1 MATQKDIALN
11 IKVKFEGAN
20 TVQELEEVLND
31 INKELEEVEQGSEA
45 FEILTD
51 TAKKATNEV
60 KEVNAKVKDLN
71 GQSATLKQ
79 GMQGLSGVTQ
89 IFGGAVGDLFGKLQ
103 GATDQMGKLTNV
115 FRSSTSSIG
124 GSSKALRIFK
134 VALASTGI
142 GLLIIALGSLVSY
155 FTNTQRGAD
164 KVSKALAGLKA
175 GVAVIVDRFSSLGE
189 GLIAL
194 FKGDFS
200 EAGAI
205 FKKAVSGIADEIS
218 REAKEAVSL
227 ENRLQKLE
235 QREIQLIEVQA
246 KRRAEIEKMKLLA
259 QENFENADKAANYIS
274 RAIELERQQ
283 ANEQIA
289 IAKERASIIKA
300 NVGLGESMNEDLRAS
315 AEANARVIELEAE
328 RDSKLKEL
336 TSQLRGFGNAQKSA
350 NEAVEDGAKA
360 REKAA
365 ADAQAQA
372 EKQAAEARE
381 KEFSKAISD
390 LQDYYAD
397 RKLIISQNFID
408 GLISESEYASQLSQ
422 LEDEHRQ
429 AELIALDDYGQD
441 KTQKE
446 QEIADKIIAIKKD
459 ENAKIAEANAK
470 LKEKEENDDI
480 KAAEKKESLR
490 QERIALAQG
499 LYNDLKAL
507 SQTFFDDTEEGQKKA
522 FEFNKMV
529 STAEAIVQTYL
540 SASKAYTSQLI
551 PGDPTSIVR
560 AQIAAGLAVASGLAR
575 VATIQRTQFNSTSSS
590 GADGGGDN
598 TPSNSTLQRQ
608 QSTTPNVPIIETGG
622 EGQKI
627 KVYVTET
634 DIRNTTKKMTSIYSK
649 AIVTE

>member
-20 TVQELEEVLND
+20 TVQELEDVLND
-31 INKELEEVEQGSEA
+31 INKELDQVEEGSEA
-45 FEILTD
+45 FDILTD
-51 TAKKATNEV
+51 TANKATKEV
-60 KEVNAKVKDLN
+60 KQVNDKVKDLN
-71 GQSATLKQ
+71 GQSKTLKN
-79 GMQGLSGVTQ
+79 GMQGLSSVTD
-89 IFGGAVGDLFGKLQ
+89 IFANAFGDLFNQLKGV
-103 GATDQMGKLTNV
+103 GEQMTRLNGV
-115 FRSSTSSIG
+115 FKSSTSSIG

-200 EAGAI
+200 EAGDI

-227 ENRLQKLE
+227 ENRLQELE

-259 QENFENADKAANYIS
+259 QENFENADKAAAYTQ
-274 RAIELERQQ
+274 RAIDLERKQ
-283 ANEQIA
+283 ASEQIS

-336 TSQLRGFGNAQKSA
+336 TSQLRGFAAAQKSA
-350 NEAVEDGAKA
+350 NEVIEYGADITDKEEA
-360 REKAA
+360 MLD
-365 ADAQAQA
+365 ADIENDPEYNYLIQKGQAILDLQNWQAKLKLEA
-372 EKQAAEARE
+372 EKDAFDDEVAWQEYRA
-381 KEFSKAISD
+381 K
-390 LQDYYAD
+390 
-397 RKLIISQNFID
+397 KLV
-408 GLISESEYASQLSQ
+408 
-422 LEDEHRQ
+422 
-429 AELIALDDYGQD
+429 
-441 KTQKE
+441 
-446 QEIADKIIAIKKD
+446 EI
-459 ENAKIAEANAK
+459 EANAK
-470 LKEKEENDDI
+470 QQRVDL
-480 KAAEKKESLR
+480 ALSLYDN
-490 QERIALAQG
+490 L
-499 LYNDLKAL
+499 NAL
-507 SQTFFDDTEEGQKKA
+507 SQTFFADTEEGQKKA
-522 FEFNKMV
+522 FEFNKAV

-551 PGDPTSIVR
+551 PGDPSSIGR
-560 AQIAAGLAVASGLAR
+560 ATLAAGLAVASGLAR
-575 VATIQRTQFNSTSSS
+575 VATIQRTQFNSTAPSST
-590 GADGGGDN
+590 DGGGGLPPTTN
-598 TPSNSTLQRQ
+598 QIQSN
-608 QSTTPNVPIIETGG
+608 PNVPIIETGG
-622 EGQKI
+622 EGQLI
-627 KVYVTET
+627 KVFVTET
-634 DIRNTTKKMTSIYSK
+634 DIRNSSKKMTSIYSK